1 MSDILGKVRKL
12 NWLLQ
17 ESPTGVF
24 SFNEMCSVLSDLMD
38 ANIYVAN
45 DKGKVLG
52 VNYKIKSDSPTIS
65 DPETGNEVFPG
76 EYNEELLK
84 VKETTANLTG
94 DEALK
99 IFKYDYDTSDK
110 LHTVIPIVGGGTR
123 WGTLIMTRYSPKF
136 NDEDLVL
143 GEYGAAVIGLEIQR
157 RKSLEREEEERLTSM
172 VQMAIG
178 TLSYS
183 EIEAVQQIFAELDGN
198 VCGGIWAFIPAIFK
212 AKLGTNETIFTLMMN
227 YVAIKFVTYLQ
238 YGPWMDPAANGFP
251 KIAMFPDNAVMPKLG
266 GVNIGWILAI
276 LAAAFV
282 YFFMNYTK
290 KGYEITVV
298 GESIETARY
307 AGMNISR
314 IIVVAMLISGGLC
327 GITGM
332 IQASAIEKT
341 LVYGIANGYGFTAI
355 ITAWLS
361 KLNAGYAVAVC
372 AVFAMLIQGG
382 QYIQIALGVPSA
394 VSDIVQGLILFFVLG
409 SEFFMRYRVHIGRN
423 SKEVA

>member
-1 MSDILGKVRKL
+1 MDFIRITKRDNLSRKKEILIT
-12 NWLLQ
+12 LLAI
-17 ESPTGVF
+17 
-24 SFNEMCSVLSDLMD
+24 VLS
-38 ANIYVAN
+38 I
-45 DKGKVLG
+45 
-52 VNYKIKSDSPTIS
+52 
-65 DPETGNEVFPG
+65 VFAG
-76 EYNEELLK
+76 IILLIFGLNPF
-84 VKETTANLTG
+84 E
-94 DEALK
+94 
-99 IFKYDYDTSDK
+99 IFKEIIMGSIGTGLRVKQTIVKAVPLIITSMG
-110 LHTVIPIVGGGTR
+110 IIVAFKMKFWNIGAEGQITMGALGAS
-123 WGTLIMTRYSPKF
+123 WVALNLSP
-136 NDEDLVL
+136 NLPQPVML
-143 GEYGAAVIGLEIQR
+143 LLMMVGAA
-157 RKSLEREEEERLTSM
+157 
-172 VQMAIG
+172 
-178 TLSYS
+178 
-183 EIEAVQQIFAELDGN
+183 

-298 GESIETARY
+298 G
-307 AGMNISR
+307 
-314 IIVVAMLISGGLC
+314 
-327 GITGM
+327 ITGM

>member
-1 MSDILGKVRKL
+1 MDFIRITKRDNLSRKKEILIT
-12 NWLLQ
+12 LLAI
-17 ESPTGVF
+17 
-24 SFNEMCSVLSDLMD
+24 VLS
-38 ANIYVAN
+38 I
-45 DKGKVLG
+45 
-52 VNYKIKSDSPTIS
+52 
-65 DPETGNEVFPG
+65 VFAG
-76 EYNEELLK
+76 IILLIFGLNPF
-84 VKETTANLTG
+84 E
-94 DEALK
+94 
-99 IFKYDYDTSDK
+99 IFKEIIMGSIGTGLRVKQTIVKAVPLIITSMG
-110 LHTVIPIVGGGTR
+110 IIVAFKMKFWNIGAEGQITMGALGAS
-123 WGTLIMTRYSPKF
+123 WVALNLSP
-136 NDEDLVL
+136 NLPQPVML
-143 GEYGAAVIGLEIQR
+143 LLMMVGAA
-157 RKSLEREEEERLTSM
+157 
-172 VQMAIG
+172 
-178 TLSYS
+178 
-183 EIEAVQQIFAELDGN
+183 

-361 KLNAGYAVAVC
+361 KLNAGYAVAAC